1 MTRFLTV
8 LFVLAASLI
17 ALPALA
23 CEKADAAETAADIEE
38 PANLQYALV
47 SVKDVSC
54 AGCYVPI
61 RQELTAMKG
70 VKTIE
75 EGTELGKLVVGF
87 EKDSKLTDEQ
97 FKAAIKRAG
106 YECSVQVTAE
116 KPAGTADTPK
126 QS

>member
-1 MTRFLTV
+1 MACGPAGRRAHAAAATV
-8 LFVLAASLI
+8 DLRGARRVAQLAASDEHGYDGMCYRAMDLKEDMI
-17 ALPALA
+17 S
-23 CEKADAAETAADIEE
+23 
-38 PANLQYALV
+38 QYKV
-47 SVKDVSC
+47 
-54 AGCYVPI
+54 
-61 RQELTAMKG
+61 
-70 VKTIE
+70 
-75 EGTELGKLVVGF
+75 